1 MVLIWTQFGVKHKNV
16 KCKVRVIHGE
26 ENWTSEEAHEDPEIP
41 SPPSSPVCVD
51 HYSVLGVSSDSNEEE
66 IRRAYKRLA
75 LRYHPDKNPE
85 ADAEEKFKQIA
96 QAYDVLTDPEKRSLY
111 DQQGMHLLSKRH
123 PIFTHCTLKQ
133 MLCPTHQFHIF
144 LDGPKADAHAWRIFF
159 NFEFDSDEDLF
170 NPFLRNPQPHLGR
183 HQSNKT
189 GPHPGGVAEV
199 HELHVSLED
208 ILAGV
213 TKRVKVTRLRPTE
226 KNTLQP
232 EERVI
237 DVEVKKG
244 WKEGTKI
251 TFPGEGHGANDLTFV
266 VKEKKHSHFK
276 REGSNIVYTAT
287 ITLREA
293 LCGCTVSV
301 PTLDGQTKPVP
312 CSDVIKPGSVRR
324 LIGEGLPRA
333 KNSAQR
339 GDLLVEFQVV
349 FPERIP
355 PSSKEI
361 IKHSL

>member
-26 ENWTSEEAHEDPEIP
+26 ESWSSEEAHEDPEIP

-51 HYSVLGVSSDSNEEE
+51 HYGVLGVSSDSNEEE

-75 LRYHPDKNPE
+75 LRYHPDKNSD

-96 QAYDVLTDPEKRSLY
+96 QAYEVLTDPEKRSLY
-111 DQQGMHLLSKRH
+111 DQQGLTKGPMSTAKAD
-123 PIFTHCTLKQ
+123 
-133 MLCPTHQFHIF
+133 PTPN
-144 LDGPKADAHAWRIFF
+144 GPKADAHAWRMFF

-183 HQSNKT
+183 HHNNKT
-189 GPHPGGVAEV
+189 GSHPGGVTEV
-199 HELHVSLED
+199 HDLLVSLED
-208 ILAGV
+208 ILTGV
-213 TKRVKVTRLRPTE
+213 TKRVKVTRRRPTD
-226 KNTLQP
+226 KNVLQP

-251 TFPGEGHGANDLTFV
+251 TFPGEGHGASGHGPNDLTFV
-266 VKEKKHSHFK
+266 VKEKKHTHFR

-293 LCGCTVSV
+293 LCGCTLSV

-312 CSDVIKPGSVRR
+312 CSDVVKPGSVRR

-361 IKHSL
+361 IKHSLGQC

>member
-26 ENWTSEEAHEDPEIP
+26 ETWSSEEMNEEPETP
-41 SPPSSPVCVD
+41 SPPPSPLCLD
-51 HYSVLGVSSDSNEEE
+51 HYAVLGVPSDSNEEE

-75 LRYHPDKNPE
+75 LRYHPDKNSD

-96 QAYDVLTDPEKRSLY
+96 QAYEVLTDPQKRSAY
-111 DQQGMHLLSKRH
+111 DQQGLSKVSSSTAKSEAA
-123 PIFTHCTLKQ
+123 PAGT
-133 MLCPTHQFHIF
+133 
-144 LDGPKADAHAWRIFF
+144 KADAHAWRIFF

-170 NPFLRNPQPHLGR
+170 NPFQRNPQPR
-183 HQSNKT
+183 HHGNKA

-199 HELHVSLED
+199 HDIQVSLED
-208 ILAGV
+208 ILTGV
-213 TKRVKVTRLRPTE
+213 TKRVKVTRLRQTE

-251 TFPGEGHGANDLTFV
+251 TFPGEGHRVSGHAPSDLAFV
-266 VKEKKHSHFK
+266 VREKKHAHFR
-276 REGSNIVYTAT
+276 REGSNLLYTAT

-293 LCGCTVSV
+293 LCGCTVNV
-301 PTLDGQTKPVP
+301 PTLDGQMKPVP

-333 KNSAQR
+333 KNPAQR

-361 IKHSL
+361 IKHSLGQC